1 MCAGPELSRGSD
13 SDNGLF
19 QSYSRAT
26 DQVQRPGAL
35 LSLSGS
41 RLGVLIRQ
49 GSSDFHFTFKVNL
62 FDKVPTSSE
71 VTHYESFILSDA
83 RLKVGGIALR
93 GQTLQSF
100 CQSLYQDLQRVS
112 QLVSSYRQNFVA
124 EDVYEIFHKLSQL
137 KLSDARVKLLEIE
150 SKLLLIEVKPNHVI
164 SALKTVEDSQEEKT
178 DIVSDLRG
186 ICLN

>member
-1 MCAGPELSRGSD
+1 M
-13 SDNGLF
+13 
-19 QSYSRAT
+19 
-26 DQVQRPGAL
+26 
-35 LSLSGS
+35 
-41 RLGVLIRQ
+41 GVLIRQ

-71 VTHYESFILSDA
+71 VIHDESVILSDA
-83 RLKVGGIALR
+83 RLKLGGIFQRGHALK
-93 GQTLQSF
+93 SF
-100 CQSLYQDLQRVS
+100 CQSLYQDLQGVS
-112 QLVSSYRQNFVA
+112 QLVSIYRQNFVT

-178 DIVSDLRG
+178 EVCGDDRKDIVSGLRG
-186 ICLN
+186 RIDKMSFA